1 MNATRFRNIIFGYG
15 DNRTVDNY
23 GGLLVWAIANQALK
37 FGELVGWIAEANTVD
52 KSATAATVGNVFAG
66 VVVGG
71 SATGYRDATEL
82 INNATTTVAAID
94 TPVLIR
100 THGIA
105 KVIAGA
111 AIATIGGRVIGDTTA
126 GRAIA
131 GTTAG
136 AVVGVNIEAAS
147 GADTLFK
154 MFIMRR

>member
-1 MNATRFRNIIFGYG
+1 MTTRLRGIVFGYG
-15 DNRTVDNY
+15 DGKTSDNY
-23 GGLLVWAIANQALK
+23 GGPCVWAIANQALK

-66 VVVGG
+66 VVIGG
-71 SATGYRDATEL
+71 SLTDYRDATEL
-82 INNATTTVAAID
+82 ISNATTTVAAVD

-100 THGIA
+100 CDGIA

-111 AIATIGGRVIGDTTA
+111 AIATIGGRVIGDSTA

-136 AVVGVNIEAAS
+136 AVVGVNLEAAS